1 MKDTE
6 LTSKKII
13 PIISFLSALGAL
25 TSIWQ
30 TKEYYET
37 RSGMAAFHSFCNIGQ
52 SFDCTAIEISK
63 YSELFSGIPVSGMA
77 LAGYLVIFILSLFGL
92 SAAHRKNLRPFLL
105 VFSSLA
111 LLCSVVYF
119 FIMVTLIHKFC
130 LLCLGVD
137 AINIALFFTVLKMP
151 TEEKDSSGL
160 SITHVI
166 GTGLASLLIAFLF
179 TKGLD
184 PYADIKKEDI
194 NDTIENVL
202 SAPVTT
208 FQVPSDAPV
217 IGNPNAPITI
227 VKFSDYECPACRMAA
242 TAIHPLFK
250 RYPNEV
256 KFVFVNYPLDQACNP
271 NIPNKMHEYACEA
284 ALVAICSSE
293 QGKFQE
299 AYETLFENQKDFAAN
314 KIADL
319 VLSKLPDL
327 DAQKLKSCI
336 TLPSSM
342 DKIKRD
348 VDVGGKTGLN
358 IQSTPTFYIN
368 GKKVEG
374 GLPTQIWI
382 QIIDRMLTQK

>member
-1 MKDTE
+1 
-6 LTSKKII
+6 
-13 PIISFLSALGAL
+13 
-25 TSIWQ
+25 
-30 TKEYYET
+30 
-37 RSGMAAFHSFCNIGQ
+37 
-52 SFDCTAIEISK
+52 
-63 YSELFSGIPVSGMA
+63 
-77 LAGYLVIFILSLFGL
+77 
-92 SAAHRKNLRPFLL
+92 
-105 VFSSLA
+105 
-111 LLCSVVYF
+111 
-119 FIMVTLIHKFC
+119 
-130 LLCLGVD
+130 
-137 AINIALFFTVLKMP
+137 
-151 TEEKDSSGL
+151 
-160 SITHVI
+160 
-166 GTGLASLLIAFLF
+166 
-179 TKGLD
+179 
-184 PYADIKKEDI
+184 
-194 NDTIENVL
+194 
-202 SAPVTT
+202 
-208 FQVPSDAPV
+208 
-217 IGNPNAPITI
+217 
-227 VKFSDYECPACRMAA
+227 MAA